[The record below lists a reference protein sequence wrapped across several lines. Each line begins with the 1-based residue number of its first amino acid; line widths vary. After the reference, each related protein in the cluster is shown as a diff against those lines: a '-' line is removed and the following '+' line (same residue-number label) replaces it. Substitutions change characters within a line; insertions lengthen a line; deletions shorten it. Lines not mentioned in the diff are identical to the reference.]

1 MFSLHIWK
9 HKWGYAGG
17 IYAMSCGSS
26 FLSFPISYLLFFF
39 LLLSSFFFFHFFI
52 KKKKNYL
59 FIFSFFFDL
68 KEEERI
74 SDAAKTEKA
83 AQFNLSLKRREKR
96 KSVWFVFILLFSSLS
111 HTLSISLSLSL
122 G

>member
-26 FLSFPISYLLFFF
+26 FLSFPISYQLFFF
-39 LLLSSFFFFHFFI
+39 SFLIFFFFS
-52 KKKKNYL
+52 L
-59 FIFSFFFDL
+59 FFDL

-96 KSVWFVFILLFSSLS
+96 KSVWFVFILMFS
-111 HTLSISLSLSL
+111 SLSLSL
-122 G
+122 SSSLC